1 MMHRLRKAASV
12 VVVAG
17 CLLAVA
23 SCKNSSATNTPVQD
37 RERIEASG
45 RAAAAITAS
54 LTRELKGA
62 YAGKTPPSIS
72 VHVGD
77 ITLIG
82 FDEAIDAEEW
92 GMRETNIETGAA
104 PSGTLTPEKAAMLNN
119 SQDPNENKRV
129 SRKVDLKKGG
139 MVIVLNEDSV
149 PVITGGQAAPVA
161 QPKPAASTKP

>member
-1 MMHRLRKAASV
+1 MHLIRKYAS
-12 VVVAG
+12 
-17 CLLAVA
+17 LAVA
-23 SCKNSSATNTPVQD
+23 FSCLIGTTACKNSSSAPTPVQD

-62 YAGKTPPSIS
+62 YSGKTPPAIN

-104 PSGTLTPEKAAMLNN
+104 PAAGLTPEKAAMLNQ
-119 SQDPNENKRV
+119 SQDPSENKRL
-129 SRKVDLKKGG
+129 SRKVDLRKGG
-139 MVIVLNEDSV
+139 VVIVLSEDSV
-149 PVITGGQAAPVA
+149 PVVSGGQPA
-161 QPKPAASTKP
+161 PAAKPKSVAPTKP